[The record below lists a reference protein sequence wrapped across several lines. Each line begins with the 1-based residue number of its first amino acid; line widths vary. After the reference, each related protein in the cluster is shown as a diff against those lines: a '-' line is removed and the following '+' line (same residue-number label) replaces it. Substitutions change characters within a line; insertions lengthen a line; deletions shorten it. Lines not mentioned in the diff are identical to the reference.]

1 MRIELPWPDSSL
13 APNRKNGRHWGAV
26 HSAKVKRLADARY
39 LTLYAMRSTGY
50 VPPAGA
56 LALSLTFCPPD
67 RRRRDLDNLLASLK
81 ADLDGVA
88 QAMGVDDQLLE
99 PIMLRRGEAVK
110 FGRVVL
116 EIGVCAA

>member
-67 RRRRDLDNLLASLK
+67 RRRRDLDNLLKGALDALVHAQVIRDDSLI
-81 ADLDGVA
+81 DRLTLERCNVVTDGK
-88 QAMGVDDQLLE
+88 LLVTVE
-99 PIMLRRGEAVK
+99 PL
-110 FGRVVL
+110 
-116 EIGVCAA
+116 